1 MSNAVELVAAL
12 RRLNSYRRNVSDLA
26 NAVVRENEVLRAQ
39 LVRVKADAQF
49 AHEDKLGWNDAWG
62 EHPAHS
68 RQEWRQEVGSEATQR
83 GYWEWVAAKLEEATH
98 G

>member
-39 LVRVKADAQF
+39 LIRLKADVQF
-49 AHEDKLGWNDAWG
+49 ANALKPGRDNEWG
-62 EHPAHS
+62 ENPTHPRAPWICS
-68 RQEWRQEVGSEATQR
+68 VGSGDTQR
-83 GYWEWVAAKLEEATH
+83 SYWDWVAARQEATH